1 MITKVKAKYV
11 VGYDGSD
18 HVVRLTAKSFMRTKR
33 SSMSERAMKVRLM
46 RPSMPATPWSAPVL
60 LT

>member
-18 HVVRLTAKSFMRTKR
+18 HVVLLDGEVVDRKS
-33 SSMSERAMKVRLM
+33 V
-46 RPSMPATPWSAPVL
+46 V
-60 LT
+60 